1 MGVFSEMN
9 INMHIN
15 NGTAET
21 QSALEKEMRVKAEA
35 LDDIRQDAEA
45 KAAKAILANLD
56 DASDAENTDSAFSED
71 ENEDKKRKEHEEAEA
86 KRKAE
91 WEAKQKAK
99 EEAEIFAWENAL
111 AMDDDALVTAS
122 MKRVSDDAERMTR
135 RNMKQCVT
143 EKVQTY
149 CLEDLDFARQVMHPR
164 KNMIRCFRY
173 INRKARAFIE
183 QEMKD
188 NDEKPTNG
196 VYGSDV
202 PDDLCYQWAKEY
214 FMDMDAEEDKEN
226 VEKFVSRPYSGKSVS
241 KPKKK
246 PEKKKTVPKKE
257 ALKTDTA
264 SPSDGQLNL
273 FSMEGGTA

>member
-9 INMHIN
+9 INTHIN

-45 KAAKAILANLD
+45 EAAKAILANLD
-56 DASDAENTDSAFSED
+56 AESDAENTDAFSDD
-71 ENEDKKRKEHEEAEA
+71 ESEDKKQKEHEEEEA

-111 AMDDDALVTAS
+111 AMDDDTLVAAS
-122 MKRVSDDAERMTR
+122 MKRVSDDAECLTR

-143 EKVQTY
+143 EMVQTY

-164 KNMIRCFRY
+164 KNMIRCFQY
-173 INRKARAFIE
+173 INRKAKTFIK

-188 NDEKPTNG
+188 NDEKPVNG
-196 VYGSDV
+196 VYR
-202 PDDLCYQWAKEY
+202 Q
-214 FMDMDAEEDKEN
+214 
-226 VEKFVSRPYSGKSVS
+226 
-241 KPKKK
+241 
-246 PEKKKTVPKKE
+246 
-257 ALKTDTA
+257 
-264 SPSDGQLNL
+264 
-273 FSMEGGTA
+273 